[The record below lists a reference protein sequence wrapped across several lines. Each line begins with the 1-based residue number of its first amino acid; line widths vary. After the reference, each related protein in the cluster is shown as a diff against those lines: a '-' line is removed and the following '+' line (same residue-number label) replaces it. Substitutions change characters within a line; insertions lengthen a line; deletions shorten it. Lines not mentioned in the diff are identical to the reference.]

1 MQQLISTILL
11 FVWCFTGIDAYS
23 QGWEKTFGGEDYDS
37 AKSIV
42 ATSDGGFMT
51 VGDSYSQPGSGT
63 NDLYLVKTDALG
75 NVQWEK
81 YFGGSSSDAG
91 HAIEKA
97 SDGFIIA
104 GYSASF
110 AGGPSGYLLKVDEN
124 GTQLWARTFPKRI
137 FKSVKNT
144 FDGGFIIGGEG
155 WDNTGNTDMWLIK
168 TDGNGSPQW
177 EKNFGGTEGDD
188 YGRAAV
194 QTEDGGY
201 AMVGEKRSSAS
212 GSADVFLVKVAGN
225 GSILWQKSYGDS
237 DWDFGNDVALTCDGG
252 FIITGISDSDTTDR
266 DIYLVKTDWDGNMQW
281 EQRFGGPN
289 YDHGNAVIQTKDGG
303 YLVTGNNQEE
313 GSDDLVLIKTDDK
326 GNLIWEKNYGAPSKS
341 LGYDI
346 LQTADGEY
354 IIAGALLTGTKG
366 YEVYLIKTDNLGV
379 PTLDCKPTGKL
390 GVKVYPN
397 PFRSSTTFELQGAES
412 QGLFQFSLFD
422 ASGRLASSGFYTG
435 PAFEFQADGFPTGF
449 YVFQIKTQ
457 QGKTRQGKLVIY

>member
-11 FVWCFTGIDAYS
+11 FVWCFTGFDAYS
-23 QGWEKTFGGEDYDS
+23 QGWEKTYGGDDYDS
-37 AKSIV
+37 ARSIV

-51 VGDSYSQPGSGT
+51 VGDSYSQLNSGT

-75 NVQWEK
+75 NVLWEK

-91 HAIEKA
+91 YAIEKV

-144 FDGGFIIGGEG
+144 FDGGFIIGGDG
-155 WDNTGNTDMWLIK
+155 WDEHGNTDMWLIK
-168 TDGNGSPQW
+168 TDASGSPQW
-177 EKNFGGTEGDD
+177 EKSFGGTHGAD

-201 AMVGEKRSSAS
+201 AMVGENRSSAS
-212 GSADVFLVKVAGN
+212 GSADVFLVKVSGN
-225 GSILWQKSYGDS
+225 GSTLWQKSYGGS
-237 DWDFGNDVALTCDGG
+237 DWDFGNDLAITCDGG
-252 FIITGISDSDTTDR
+252 FIISGISDSDATDR

-303 YLVTGNNQEE
+303 YLVTGNNQEV

-326 GNLIWEKNYGAPSKS
+326 GNLIWEKNYGAPSQS

-346 LQTADGEY
+346 WQAEDGEY
-354 IIAGALLTGTKG
+354 IIAGALLTGMKG

-379 PTLDCKPTGKL
+379 PTVDCNPAGQL

-397 PFRSSTTFELQGAES
+397 PFRSFATFEVKGIDSEDIIQL
-412 QGLFQFSLFD
+412 SLFD
-422 ASGRLASSGFYTG
+422 VSGKLVSHNSYAG
-435 PAFEFQADGFPTGF
+435 PTFDIQVEGFPTGL
-449 YVFQIKTQ
+449 YVFQIKTE
-457 QGKTRQGKLVIY
+457 QGKTKQGKLVIY